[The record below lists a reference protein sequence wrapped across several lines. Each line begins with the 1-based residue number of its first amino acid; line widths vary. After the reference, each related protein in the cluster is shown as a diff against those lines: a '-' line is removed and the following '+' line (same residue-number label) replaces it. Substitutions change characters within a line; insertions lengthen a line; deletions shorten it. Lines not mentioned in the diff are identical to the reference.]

1 MAMIQCPEC
10 GQKISDKAKKCIHC
24 GKVFVEEKTVNEEIK
39 CSECGIVLAE
49 ADEICPNCGCPVE
62 KKIREEETKPQQV
75 EIARIRMAV
84 KTQKIIIGII
94 IAVILCIGGG
104 IGYKIY
110 SDNKA
115 EQIYIEAYNEYID
128 NLNKAQILMLSGGS
142 DAESLC
148 NLTLRV
154 WGNAIY
160 EEKDNETD
168 KYTRPDGYFV
178 SDFNDALANLYLDSD
193 TNDTIEDIESNQA
206 SVKEI
211 IKKLQNPPEGL
222 DKCYDTI
229 SDLYEA
235 YKTLTDLA
243 ISPSGNYN
251 GFGTKKSDAVSDF
264 MSAYEKLDNQIPD
277 KLNAK

>member
-10 GQKISDKAKKCIHC
+10 GQEISDKAKKCIHC
-24 GKVFVEEKTVNEEIK
+24 GKVFVEKII
-39 CSECGIVLAE
+39 CSECGIAFAE
-49 ADEICPNCGCPVE
+49 TDEICPNCGCPVE

-128 NLNKAQILMLSGGS
+128 NLKKVQILMLSGGS

-154 WGNAIY
+154 WGNAIF
-160 EEKDNETD
+160 EEKDSETD

-178 SDFNDALANLYLDSD
+178 SDFNEALANLYFDSD
-193 TNDTIEDIESNQA
+193 TNDTIEDIEDNQA
-206 SVKEI
+206 AVKEI

-222 DKCYDTI
+222 DKCYDTV

-243 ISPSGNYN
+243 INPSGNYN
-251 GFGTKKSDAVSDF
+251 GFSTKKSDAVSDF

-277 KLNAK
+277 KLDAK

>member
-10 GQKISDKAKKCIHC
+10 GQEISDKAKKCIHC
-24 GKVFVEEKTVNEEIK
+24 GKVFVEKII
-39 CSECGIVLAE
+39 CSECGIAFAE
-49 ADEICPNCGCPVE
+49 TDEICPNCGCPVE

-128 NLNKAQILMLSGGS
+128 NLKKVQILMLSGGS

-154 WGNAIY
+154 WRNAIF
-160 EEKDNETD
+160 EEKDSETD

-178 SDFNDALANLYLDSD
+178 SDFNEALANLYLDSD
-193 TNDTIEDIESNQA
+193 TNDTIEDIEDNQA
-206 SVKEI
+206 AVKEI

-222 DKCYDTI
+222 DKCYDTV

-243 ISPSGNYN
+243 INPSGNYN
-251 GFGTKKSDAVSDF
+251 GFSTKKSDAVSDF

-277 KLNAK
+277 KLDAK